1 MIEHGHRLPDILGYT
16 LAQLRGFMAS
26 TTRSDAVRDAR
37 LLSLLAIGTRGDA
50 RQLDKTL
57 DRLNDQARDH
67 AHLDPHR

>member
-1 MIEHGHRLPDILGYT
+1 MPDILGYT
-16 LAQLRGFMAS
+16 LAQLRGFMAA
-26 TTRSDAVRDAR
+26 TIRSDAARDAR

-57 DRLNDQARDH
+57 DRLTDH

>member
-1 MIEHGHRLPDILGYT
+1 MPDILGYT
-16 LAQLRGFMAS
+16 LAQLRAFMAA
-26 TTRSDAVRDAR
+26 TTRSDAARDAR

>member
-1 MIEHGHRLPDILGYT
+1 MDYT
-16 LAQLRGFMAS
+16 LAQVRGFMAATS
-26 TTRSDAVRDAR
+26 RSDAARDAR

-57 DRLNDQARDH
+57 DRLSNR